1 MPTRR
6 GPGRPPKGPRTR
18 INLLLPD
25 AFADL
30 VRAEAAHRG
39 MTLIDFIN
47 EALAHELDVEL
58 PEHHP
63 KRLQRELPLTG

>member
-1 MPTRR
+1 
-6 GPGRPPKGPRTR
+6 
-18 INLLLPD
+18 
-25 AFADL
+25 
-30 VRAEAAHRG
+30 